1 MCPAA
6 LVARHKKGHFMP
18 MKFQQ
23 ITAGLLAIFFCGFAK
38 GQSKTDFNMVF
49 QSDTTVVAARAL
61 DKELFEGRYIAAEEK
76 SLNRFNGGETR
87 VSTVFTYAIDCK
99 LPRKIALISSAF
111 NLEVNAKAEPR
122 WGVRTEEGF
131 EKGFNFKEIKY
142 LTLNE
147 FNNGRAK
154 IVEHAVGKKF
164 PVVWPKSPNLVAEY
178 ACRVAG
184 TTASAK
190 SVSTELMSTGGI
202 TTLKEL
208 ACEITFHGGKEMF
221 ATVRF
226 DEELGFLQ
234 VNEKWKLKP
243 FITPQSIGFTDD
255 DGTVTRINRGN
266 GKFSITPKEGEPY
279 ATGMCDVAPNA
290 PKKF

>member
-1 MCPAA
+1 MSVKVQHMA
-6 LVARHKKGHFMP
+6 
-18 MKFQQ
+18 
-23 ITAGLLAIFFCGFAK
+23 AGLFAILVCGFAQ
-38 GQSKTDFNMVF
+38 GQSNTDFNLVLL
-49 QSDTTVVAARAL
+49 SDTTVVAARAL

-76 SLNRFNGGETR
+76 SLNRLKGGETR
-87 VSTVFTYAIDCK
+87 VSAVFTYAIDCK
-99 LPRKIALISSAF
+99 LPRKIALIASAF

-122 WGVRTEEGF
+122 WGVGTEEGF

-147 FNNGRAK
+147 FNDGRAK
-154 IVEHAVGKKF
+154 IVEDAAGKKF
-164 PVVWPKSPNLVAEY
+164 PVVWPQSPNLVAEY

-190 SVSTELMSTGGI
+190 SISTELMSTGGI
-202 TTLKEL
+202 PTLKEL
-208 ACEITFHGGKEMF
+208 ACEITFHGGKEMS

-234 VNEKWKLKP
+234 LNEKWKLKP
-243 FITPQSIGFTDD
+243 FITTQSIGFTDD
-255 DGTVTRINRGN
+255 DGAVTRINRSN

-279 ATGMCDVAPNA
+279 ATGMCDIARNA